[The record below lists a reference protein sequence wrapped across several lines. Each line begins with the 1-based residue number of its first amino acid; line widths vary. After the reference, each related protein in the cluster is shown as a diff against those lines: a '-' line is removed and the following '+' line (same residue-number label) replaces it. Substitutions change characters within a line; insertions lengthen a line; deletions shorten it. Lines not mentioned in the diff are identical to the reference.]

1 MLVTGISNGRL
12 SGLLVSISLY
22 GFAIAFVIT
31 TAISL
36 RCVDS
41 SLILLLPLLLCHFLF
56 FVLLFI
62 RLCKTRFL
70 HWYSTKEAW
79 VYPKNLTLWLPIL
92 NLNCY
97 FYLWLQNNPKFILL
111 PQQRAWSS
119 MWICR
124 CILYAAFW
132 GYPNC
137 SLTDTQLP

>member
-36 RCVDS
+36 RCVDLS
-41 SLILLLPLLLCHFLF
+41 PLIILLPLLLCHFLF

-70 HWYSTKEAW
+70 HWYSTKEA
-79 VYPKNLTLWLPIL
+79 
-92 NLNCY
+92 
-97 FYLWLQNNPKFILL
+97 
-111 PQQRAWSS
+111 
-119 MWICR
+119 
-124 CILYAAFW
+124 
-132 GYPNC
+132 
-137 SLTDTQLP
+137 